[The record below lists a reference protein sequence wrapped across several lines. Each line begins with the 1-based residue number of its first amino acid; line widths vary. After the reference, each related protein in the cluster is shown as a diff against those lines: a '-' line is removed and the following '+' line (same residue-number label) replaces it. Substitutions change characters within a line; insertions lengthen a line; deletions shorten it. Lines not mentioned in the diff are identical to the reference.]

1 MRTIGLT
8 VGVGCLLLP
17 ALVSGDEVFLKGG
30 GHVSGVLVQRT
41 ATLVVLET
49 GPGRVSVPLSRVL
62 RIEESRSAL
71 QSYLEQA
78 DALAPGDAAG
88 WARLARWA
96 ADHGLATPAREAWQR
111 VLALDPGHPEANA
124 ALGRRLVNGV
134 WMAEEDAFRAQGY
147 VPFEGRWVTPAEHE
161 ALVRERAADEQA
173 RRERAEADLRIREAE
188 ARAREAEAR
197 AREAEAMAGQAEGQ
211 GQGAGIPY
219 AWIFGGGGV
228 VVSPFGP
235 RPGIGLDHG
244 GGRHNDGIGSDHP
257 GRPPAPPAPAPRPD
271 PGRGASRSGRPPS
284 HAGVP
289 APPPPPHARRD

>member
-1 MRTIGLT
+1 MKTITLALGA
-8 VGVGCLLLP
+8 GCLLLP
-17 ALVSGDEVFLKGG
+17 ALASGDEVYLEGG
-30 GHVSGVLVQRT
+30 GHVSGVLVERT
-41 ATLVVLET
+41 DTQVVLET
-49 GPGRVSVPLSRVL
+49 GPGRVAVPLSRVL

-71 QSYLEQA
+71 KSYLEQA

-111 VLALDPGHPEANA
+111 VLAVDPGHPEANA

-134 WMAEEDAFRAQGY
+134 WMAEEDALRARGY

-161 ALVRERAADEQA
+161 ALVRERAADEQE

-211 GQGAGIPY
+211 EGGIPY
-219 AWIFGGGGV
+219 GWVFGGGA

-235 RPGIGLDHG
+235 HPGTGFGPG
-244 GGRHNDGIGSDHP
+244 GGHRQDGRGSDHP
-257 GRPPAPPAPAPRPD
+257 GPPPAPPPAPRPA
-271 PGRGASRSGRPPS
+271 PTPGASHTGHPPS
-284 HAGVP
+284 QAAVA

>member
-1 MRTIGLT
+1 VRTIRLT
-8 VGVGCLLLP
+8 VVVGCLLLP
-17 ALVSGDEVFLKGG
+17 ALVSGDEVYLKGG
-30 GHVSGVLVQRT
+30 GHVSGVLVERT

-161 ALVRERAADEQA
+161 ALVRERTADEQA
-173 RRERAEADLRIREAE
+173 RREQAEADLRIREAE

-197 AREAEAMAGQAEGQ
+197 AREAEAMAGQAAGQ
-211 GQGAGIPY
+211 GDGIPY
-219 AWIFGGGGV
+219 GWIFGGGGV

-235 RPGIGLDHG
+235 RPGIGFDHG
-244 GGRHNDGIGSDHP
+244 GGHHNEGIGSDHP

-271 PGRGASRSGRPPS
+271 PSRGASRSGRPPS